1 MAWTEERVARLRKLW
16 AEGNSAS
23 RIAKQLGGV
32 SRNAVIGKVHRLG
45 LNGRQKKYGL
55 QTSVIDNRIEGA
67 ALKRKQIAAAK
78 ALAKAKQPVKP
89 PRLSLDGA
97 LIASMPPIDPTLT
110 IATIDENRCRYINGD
125 PLADGTLCGR
135 TTTGGAWC
143 IMHHRLVYEPAK
155 QKAKVRKASDT
166 RGGWLRQLERE
177 APL

>member
-55 QTSVIDNRIEGA
+55 QTSVIDNRIKGA

-78 ALAKAKQPVKP
+78 AL
-89 PRLSLDGA
+89 GA

-110 IATIDENRCRYINGD
+110 IATIGENRCRYINGD

>member
-55 QTSVIDNRIEGA
+55 QTSVIDNRIKGA
-67 ALKRKQIAAAK
+67 ALKRKQIAAA
-78 ALAKAKQPVKP
+78 
-89 PRLSLDGA
+89 
-97 LIASMPPIDPTLT
+97 ASMPPIDPTLT

-143 IMHHRLVYEPAK
+143 IMHHRLV
-155 QKAKVRKASDT
+155 
-166 RGGWLRQLERE
+166 
-177 APL
+177 